1 MDYEKGSIFAV
12 DVRGR
17 YEAQESETDRAR
29 SCVWTDEGR
38 HALQAIQAFWKGH
51 FCAVLLSINKK
62 SKASIQYNKIPLV
75 KKDYDSTKIYRKTHK
90 KGASQAYDTPGSFL
104 AFHFVAD
111 FNDSTT
117 F

>member
-38 HALQAIQAFWKGH
+38 HALQAIQAFRKGH
-51 FCAVLLSINKK
+51 FCAVLLSIKQK
-62 SKASIQYNKIPLV
+62 E
-75 KKDYDSTKIYRKTHK
+75 
-90 KGASQAYDTPGSFL
+90 GASQAYDTPSL
-104 AFHFVAD
+104 RS
-111 FNDSTT
+111 NDAHR
-117 F
+117 

>member
-38 HALQAIQAFWKGH
+38 HALQAIQAFRKGQGLH
-51 FCAVLLSINKK
+51 GHRAVRYR
-62 SKASIQYNKIPLV
+62 IQFEETFG
-75 KKDYDSTKIYRKTHK
+75 DKTIK
-90 KGASQAYDTPGSFL
+90 LNLGSFTVWDNYAL
-104 AFHFVAD
+104 L
-111 FNDSTT
+111 
-117 F
+117 

>member
-12 DVRGR
+12 DARGR

-38 HALQAIQAFWKGH
+38 HALQAIQAFRKGH

-75 KKDYDSTKIYRKTHK
+75 KKDYDSTKIYRKTQK
-90 KGASQAYDTPGSFL
+90 KGVSQAYDTPSL
-104 AFHFVAD
+104 RS
-111 FNDSTT
+111 NDAHR
-117 F
+117 